1 MKDRKLQKLIKPG
14 DQIIYAPDN
23 NKVMEVVEIIKG
35 NDGEPLVVLA
45 NPEHLKLR
53 LDVGPGIDRSAIPC
67 IDISLKEALKYIRVV
82 KK

>member
-35 NDGEPLVVLA
+35 NDGEPWVVLA

-67 IDISLKEALKYIRVV
+67 IDISLKEATKYIRVV